1 MSQRVIARRF
11 ALALSDTIA
20 QDDGLRS
27 MEQEV
32 GRFAAAVEQVPE
44 LEEYL
49 VGPLVPAERKRE
61 AAVAVLEFQG
71 ASERCRRFVLLLLE
85 RHRVVLVP
93 LIAEEFSA
101 VVRDR
106 LGIVDAEVTSAMPM
120 DDAMQERTRAALVQL
135 ARKEVRASFNVDPS
149 LVGGLRARIGST
161 IYDGSVR
168 GRMEK
173 LRERI
178 VKE

>member
-1 MSQRVIARRF
+1 MG
-11 ALALSDTIA
+11 LAA
-20 QDDGLRS
+20 
-27 MEQEV
+27 
-32 GRFAAAVEQVPE
+32 
-44 LEEYL
+44 
-49 VGPLVPAERKRE
+49 
-61 AAVAVLEFQG
+61 
-71 ASERCRRFVLLLLE
+71 
-85 RHRVVLVP
+85 
-93 LIAEEFSA
+93 LIAEEFSM

-120 DDAMQERTRAALVQL
+120 DEAMQERTRAALAHL

-168 GRMEK
+168 GRMDR

>member
-11 ALALSDTIA
+11 ALALSDTIE
-20 QDDGLRS
+20 QNDELRA
-27 MEQEV
+27 MEQEI
-32 GRFAAAVEQVPE
+32 GRFGAAVEQVPE
-44 LEEYL
+44 LHDYL
-49 VGPLVPAERKRE
+49 VGPLVPAERKGK
-61 AAVAVLEFQG
+61 AAILVLESLG
-71 ASERCRRFVLLLLE
+71 ATERGRRFVMLLLE
-85 RHRVVLVP
+85 RHRIGLAP
-93 LIAEEFSA
+93 LIAEEFSS
-101 VVRDR
+101 VVLDR

-120 DDAMQERTRAALVQL
+120 DDAMQERTRTALTHL

-168 GRMEK
+168 GRMNR